1 MTFPSRHLAWLLL
14 LLVSP
19 PPASAR
25 IDTGDPL
32 AGQRTRFLEARAAL
46 KKADLRRFETLADSL
61 ADYPLYSYLDYARLR
76 ARLGTAD
83 TAQVRAFLDTWA
95 EQPLAARLRR
105 VWLRR
110 LGQAGRWRDYLDFYT
125 PQASVTLQCYRLR
138 AELALR
144 PRRRLEVLERAL
156 PLWLVGHSQPDA
168 CDPLFD
174 ALYASPLIDSTRI
187 WQRIRLAFA
196 ANRTTLATWLG
207 KRLSADD
214 RRWVQRWRTAAR
226 QPVKAL
232 RQSWTHQD
240 TPLVREILVHG
251 LKRLARHKPEQ
262 AWKHWRR
269 LAQSHRFSSARRGD
283 VLRSLALAAARR
295 NLPRAGEWLALVP
308 DDAVDQQVRTW
319 RVRAALLRRDWKDA
333 AHWLDALKPA
343 EQRRHEWRYWRAV
356 AHERLGEQAAAT
368 LLYTDLAGERNFYGF
383 LAADRL
389 REPYRMNDRRSEP
402 DSATLARVANLPG
415 VVRARELH
423 RAGLH
428 TEARREWRLATAP
441 LDRDELRAA
450 ALLAHRWGWH
460 ERAIATAARAR
471 YWSDLRLRFPLAHRE
486 LVFDTARKELLDP
499 ALIYGIIRQE
509 SAFMTDAR
517 SAAGALGLMQLM
529 PATGRQTARA
539 LRLRY
544 PGSRILLQSDHNV
557 RIGGAYL
564 RKLLDR
570 FGGSPVLATAA
581 YNAGPHRVQRWLP
594 DGEDQE
600 ALLWLNRIP
609 FRETREYVRRVLAF
623 ATVFEWRLQRPLTRL
638 SDRLPA
644 VPARDEKNLNRTM
657 DETT

>member
-19 PPASAR
+19 QPASAR
-25 IDTGDPL
+25 IDAGDPL
-32 AGQRTRFLEARAAL
+32 AGQRARFLEARAAL
-46 KKADLRRFETLADSL
+46 KKADMRRFERLAGGL
-61 ADYPLYSYLDYARLR
+61 RDYPLYSYLDYARLR
-76 ARLGTAD
+76 GRLGSAD
-83 TAQVRAFLDTWA
+83 PQQVRAFLDTWA
-95 EQPLAARLRR
+95 DQPLAARLRR
-105 VWLRR
+105 AWLRR
-110 LGQAGRWRDYLDFYT
+110 LGRAGRWRDYLAFYT
-125 PQASVTLQCYRLR
+125 PQTSVTLQCYRLR
-138 AELALR
+138 AELALQ
-144 PRRRLEVLERAL
+144 PDRRLGVLERAV
-156 PLWLVGHSQPDA
+156 PLWMVGHSQPDA

-174 ALYASPLIDSTRI
+174 ALYASPLIDSARI

-196 ANRTTLATWLG
+196 ANRTTLAAWLG

-214 RRWVQRWRTAAR
+214 RRWVRRWRTAAR

-232 RQSWTHQD
+232 RQDWTHED

-269 LAQSHRFSSARRGD
+269 LAPSHRFSAAQRGD

-308 DDAVDQQVRTW
+308 EDAVDQQVRTW
-319 RVRAALLRRDWKDA
+319 RVRAALLRHDWKDA
-333 AHWLDALKPA
+333 ARWLDALKPA

-368 LLYTDLAGERNFYGF
+368 LLYTDLAAERNFYGF

-389 REPYRMNDRRSEP
+389 REPYRMNDRRNEP

-415 VVRARELH
+415 VVRARELQ

-428 TEARREWRLATAP
+428 TEARREWVRATAA
-441 LDRDELRAA
+441 LDRAGLRAA

-460 ERAIATAARAR
+460 ERAIATAAQAR

-486 LVFDTARKELLDP
+486 LVFDTARKETLDP

-557 RIGGAYL
+557 RIGSAYL

-594 DGEDQE
+594 AGEDQ
-600 ALLWLNRIP
+600 AAALWLNRIP

-638 SDRLPA
+638 SDRLPV
-644 VPARDEKNLNRTM
+644 VPAREAGKT
-657 DETT
+657 